1 MNPLYNTNDS
11 PNNATQPTKAVNRQ
25 GVAVPRTHNTFDL
38 SYNNYTTQLYGYYYP
53 FYCFHGV
60 PGDSVPLRSE
70 VDIRSFAMK
79 SPYLGG
85 LTLNKDYYLCPYQAI
100 LPNTWELIYKNP
112 SQGDDVPDDAN
123 CLIPADAPRAILD
136 ALVQK
141 LIVDPADNP
150 TGDNVASYVRAL
162 FYSECFFGQGSLLFN
177 LGYKSCPQF
186 YLQNKADLTFSFDT
200 LFDSYM
206 RYLLGVG
213 TIFSIT
219 LSDGTSQSFLIS
231 SKDNFYGNGTTIRVS
246 LNTAVSILRENPNF
260 VITRSISVGDVTD
273 DIMRGI
279 FAESANLSLSSF
291 LSPKKDINVSSI
303 LAYQTI
309 WSQFFVNPQ
318 VDYIYNCDIYR
329 ETFRSNFINKYGS
342 ETWYTVPWQ
351 TFEYNGSHITY
362 DYFSK
367 HYFEKIFS
375 RTPNF
380 NDYDIVH
387 YLFGL
392 RQSLRFG
399 DYFTD
404 CRTKPYAPG
413 VMDAPV
419 VGEKVSA
426 IDITKSVVM
435 QRYLNAV
442 VKLGNNFGDYLRGIF
457 GTTPSPDYHFPKF
470 IAHSEVSVDGFEVAN
485 TSDSSQ
491 GKLVT
496 NLKTSADKYEFQ
508 VEVDMPCII
517 LGISSFSVPRVYSQ
531 THNRFFFHNDRFD
544 MFNPMLQYIGDQ
556 EVNTFELRNSAL
568 NGETGDTPF
577 GYSSRNAEYKQTFS
591 VASGGF
597 IEMLPSWAFLSDS
610 LFQGYFVPDTLIPQS
625 PEFIRAK
632 DYEFDRFF
640 EVQTGLSLGH
650 KFHFILRYNNQ
661 NVCNRPMEVNPGIL

>member
-1 MNPLYNTNDS
+1 MASNPLYNTNDS

-53 FYCFHGV
+53 FFCLHAV
-60 PGDSVPLRSE
+60 PGDTVPLRTE
-70 VDIRSFAMK
+70 VEVRSFAMK

-85 LTLNKDYYLCPYQAI
+85 VTLKKDYYLCPMQAI
-100 LPNTWELIYKNP
+100 LPSTWELIYKNP

-123 CLIPADAPRAILD
+123 CLIPKDTFDKVL
-136 ALVQK
+136 
-141 LIVDPADNP
+141 
-150 TGDNVASYVRAL
+150 RAL
-162 FYSECFFGQGSLLFN
+162 DTNLKTVPQFGSAPFGADIASRLRLLFYAEAFFSSGSLFFN
-177 LGYKSCPQF
+177 LGFKSSPIF
-186 YLQNKADLTFSFDT
+186 YDDTKLNYSFDSI
-200 LFDSYM
+200 FDSFVK
-206 RYLLGVG
+206 YLLGPN
-213 TIFSIT
+213 TLFSIK
-219 LSDGTSQSFLIS
+219 LSNGDVQAFVIGES
-231 SKDNFYGNGTTIRVS
+231 DNYNDKAAITVS
-246 LNTAVSILRENPNF
+246 VSTAVSLLRENPSFFIGRPIEGPKDPIVTLYQNGDM
-260 VITRSISVGDVTD
+260 SIHYPLLP
-273 DIMRGI
+273 
-279 FAESANLSLSSF
+279 E
-291 LSPKKDINVSSI
+291 KDINVSSI
-303 LAYQTI
+303 LAYQLI
-309 WSQFFVNPQ
+309 WSQYFVNPQ
-318 VDYIYNCDIYR
+318 VDYIYNSEIYR
-329 ETFRSNFINKYGS
+329 ETFRSNFINKFGS

-351 TFEYNGSHITY
+351 TFSYNGSHISY
-362 DYFSK
+362 DYFSL
-367 HYFEKIFS
+367 HYLSKVFETIRS
-375 RTPNF
+375 A
-380 NDYDIVH
+380 DYDLVH

-404 CRTKPYAPG
+404 SRTRPYAPG

-470 IAHSEVSVDGFEVAN
+470 IASSEVAVDGFEVAN
-485 TSDSSQ
+485 TSSQ
-491 GKLVT
+491 QQGLLVT
-496 NLKTSADKYEFQ
+496 NLKTSADNYEFE
-508 VEVDMPCII
+508 VSVDMPCII
-517 LGISSFSVPRVYSQ
+517 LGLSSFSVPRVYSQ
-531 THNRFFFHNDRFD
+531 TCNRFFFHNDRFD
-544 MFNPMLQYIGDQ
+544 DFNPMLQYIGDQ
-556 EVNTFELRNSAL
+556 DIRSIELSSCSNREGQAD
-568 NGETGDTPF
+568 GVF
-577 GYSSRNAEYKQTFS
+577 AYASRNAEYKQSFS

-597 IEMLPSWAFLSDS
+597 IDMLPSWAFLSDS

>member
-1 MNPLYNTNDS
+1 MASNPLYNTNDS

-53 FYCFHGV
+53 FFCLHAV
-60 PGDSVPLRSE
+60 PGDTVPLRSE
-70 VDIRSFAMK
+70 VEVRSFAMK

-85 LTLNKDYYLCPYQAI
+85 VTLKKDYYMCPMQSI
-100 LPNTWELIYKNP
+100 LPSTWELIYKNP

-123 CLIPADAPRAILD
+123 CLLPKDTFDKVIRALD
-136 ALVQK
+136 TRLKTV
-141 LIVDPADNP
+141 P
-150 TGDNVASYVRAL
+150 TGFGQGQYGAEIGNFIRLL
-162 FYSECFFGQGSLLFN
+162 FYAESFLSSGSLLFN
-177 LGYKSCPQF
+177 LGYKCSPIF
-186 YLQNKADLTFSFDT
+186 YHSDDTTVYSFDT
-200 LFDSYM
+200 IFDSFM
-206 RYLLGVG
+206 AYLLGIG
-213 TIFSIT
+213 TQFSIT
-219 LSDGTSQSFLIS
+219 LSNGDNQYFVIRETDNYNNRGRIS
-231 SKDNFYGNGTTIRVS
+231 VS
-246 LNTAVSILRENPNF
+246 VSTAVSLLRENPNF
-260 VITRSISVGDVTD
+260 NISKPMQGTVSAIVSDYQESSIS
-273 DIMRGI
+273 IHYPLLP
-279 FAESANLSLSSF
+279 E
-291 LSPKKDINVSSI
+291 KDINISSI
-303 LAYQTI
+303 LAYQLI
-309 WSQFFVNPQ
+309 WSQYFVNPQ
-318 VDYIYNCDIYR
+318 VDYIYNSEIYR
-329 ETFRSNFINKYGS
+329 ETFRSNFINRFGS

-351 TFEYNGSHITY
+351 TFSYNGSHISY
-362 DYFSK
+362 DYFSL
-367 HYFEKIFS
+367 HYLSKVFETI
-375 RTPNF
+375 RPA
-380 NDYDIVH
+380 DYCLVH

-404 CRTKPYAPG
+404 SRTRPYAPG

-470 IAHSEVSVDGFEVAN
+470 IASSEVAVDGFEVAN
-485 TSDSSQ
+485 TSSQ
-491 GKLVT
+491 QQGLLVT
-496 NLKTSADKYEFQ
+496 NLKTSADKYEFE
-508 VEVDMPCII
+508 VSVDMPCII
-517 LGISSFSVPRVYSQ
+517 LGLSSFSVPRVYSQ
-531 THNRFFFHNDRFD
+531 TCNRFFFHNDRFD
-544 MFNPMLQYIGDQ
+544 DFNPMLQYIGDQ
-556 EVNTFELRNSAL
+556 DIRSIELSSCTNREGQAD
-568 NGETGDTPF
+568 GVF
-577 GYSSRNAEYKQTFS
+577 AYASRNAEYKQSFS

-597 IEMLPSWAFLSDS
+597 IDMLPSWAFLSDS
-610 LFQGYFVPDTLIPQS
+610 LFQGFFVPDTLIPQS

>member
-1 MNPLYNTNDS
+1 MASNPLYNTNDS

-38 SYNNYTTQLYGYYYP
+38 SYNNYMTQLYGYYYP
-53 FYCFHGV
+53 FFCLHAV
-60 PGDSVPLRSE
+60 PGDTVPLRSE
-70 VDIRSFAMK
+70 VDVRSFAMK

-85 LTLNKDYYLCPYQAI
+85 LTLKKDYYLCPMQAI
-100 LPNTWELIYKNP
+100 LPSTWELIYKNP

-123 CLIPADAPRAILD
+123 CLIPKYTLNSILSS
-136 ALVQK
+136 LVELLEVEPQWTSTSTDVEDR
-141 LIVDPADNP
+141 I
-150 TGDNVASYVRAL
+150 RML
-162 FYSECFFGQGSLLFN
+162 FIAEAFFSSGSLFFN
-177 LGYKSCPQF
+177 LGYKCSPIF
-186 YLQNKADLTFSFDT
+186 GNSGDAVYSFDT
-200 LFDSYM
+200 IFDSYIK
-206 RYLLGVG
+206 YLVGVG
-213 TIFSIT
+213 SSFSIK
-219 LSDGTSQSFLIS
+219 LS
-231 SKDNFYGNGTTIRVS
+231 NGDTQIFRVS
-246 LNTAVSILRENPNF
+246 DSDKYISPTTPINVSVSTAISIMRENPNF
-260 VITRSISVGDVTD
+260 DIIASKAGPKDDIVTD
-273 DIMRGI
+273 
-279 FAESANLSLSSF
+279 F
-291 LSPKKDINVSSI
+291 LDSQISIRLPLVPEKDINISSI
-303 LAYQTI
+303 LAYQLI
-309 WSQFFVNPQ
+309 WSQYFVNPQ

-329 ETFRSNFINKYGS
+329 ETFRSNFINKFGS
-342 ETWYTVPWQ
+342 ASWYTVPWQ
-351 TFEYNGSHITY
+351 TFSYNGSHISY
-362 DYFSK
+362 DYFSL
-367 HYFEKIFS
+367 HYLEKIFS
-375 RTPNF
+375 DVSPSM
-380 NDYDIVH
+380 YDIIH

-404 CRTKPYAPG
+404 SRTRPYAPG

-470 IAHSEVSVDGFEVAN
+470 IASSEIAVDGFEVAN
-485 TSDSSQ
+485 TSSQ
-491 GKLVT
+491 QQGLLVT
-496 NLKTSADKYEFQ
+496 NLKTSADKYEFE
-508 VEVDMPCII
+508 VSVDMPCII
-517 LGISSFSVPRVYSQ
+517 LGLSSFSVPRVYSQ
-531 THNRFFFHNDRFD
+531 TCNRFFFHNDRFD
-544 MFNPMLQYIGDQ
+544 DFNPMLQYIGDQ
-556 EVNTFELRNSAL
+556 DIRSIELSSCTNREGQAD
-568 NGETGDTPF
+568 GVF
-577 GYSSRNAEYKQTFS
+577 AYASRNAEYKQSYS

-597 IEMLPSWAFLSDS
+597 IDMLPSWAFLSDS

>member
-25 GVAVPRTHNTFDL
+25 GVNVPRSHNTFDM

-53 FYCFHGV
+53 FYCYHGV

-70 VDIRSFAMK
+70 VDIRSFAIK

-85 LTLNKDYYLCPYQAI
+85 ITLNKDYYLCPMQAI

-123 CLIPADAPRAILD
+123 CLIPRTVFSSILNRLFIILAQD
-136 ALVQK
+136 NDFNDPTDPEE
-141 LIVDPADNP
+141 LI
-150 TGDNVASYVRAL
+150 RAL
-162 FYSECFFGQGSLLFN
+162 FYSELFFSSGSLLFN
-177 LGYKSCPQF
+177 LGFKSCPQF
-186 YLQNKADLTFSFDT
+186 FSMANPTRVYSFDT
-200 LFDSYM
+200 VFDSFM
-206 RYLLGVG
+206 SYLLGVG
-213 TIFSIT
+213 STFSVT
-219 LSDGTSQSFLIS
+219 LSNGRTQRYKIAQSDCYIGLDS
-231 SKDNFYGNGTTIRVS
+231 SINVTP
-246 LNTAVSILRENPNF
+246 LTAVSILRENPNF
-260 VITRSISVGDVTD
+260 KFDKTVAGNKDELVTLFRD
-273 DIMRGI
+273 TQSNMTVVP
-279 FAESANLSLSSF
+279 F
-291 LSPKKDINVSSI
+291 LQPDKDINISSI
-303 LAYQTI
+303 LAYQII

-318 VDYIYNCDIYR
+318 VDYIYNSEIYR
-329 ETFRSNFINKYGS
+329 ETFRSNFINKFGS
-342 ETWYTVPWQ
+342 QTWYTVPWQ
-351 TFEYNGSHITY
+351 TFEYNGSHISY
-362 DYFSK
+362 DYFSL
-367 HYFEKIFS
+367 HYFERLFASINWS
-375 RTPNF
+375 
-380 NDYDIVH
+380 DYDILH
-387 YLFGL
+387 YIFGL

-404 CRTKPYAPG
+404 CRTRPYAPG

-442 VKLGNNFGDYLRGIF
+442 VKVGNNFGDYLRSIF
-457 GTTPSPDYHFPKF
+457 GTTPSPDYHFPKY
-470 IAHSEVSVDGFEVAN
+470 IAHSEVAVDGFEVAN

-496 NLKTSADKYEFQ
+496 NLRTSADKYEFQ

-517 LGISSFSVPRVYSQ
+517 LGISFFDVPRVYSQ
-531 THNRFFFHNDRFD
+531 THSRFFLHNDRFD

-556 EVNTFELRNSAL
+556 EVKAFELRDSAL
-568 NGETGDTPF
+568 YEDAQNEEMTF
-577 GYSSRNAEYKQTFS
+577 GYASRNAEYKQAFS

-597 IEMLPSWAFLSDS
+597 IEMLPSWAFLADS
-610 LFQGYFVPDTLIPQS
+610 LFQGFFVPDTLIPQS

>member
-1 MNPLYNTNDS
+1 MASNPLYNTNDS

-38 SYNNYTTQLYGYYYP
+38 SYNNYMTQLYGYYYP
-53 FYCFHGV
+53 FFCLHAV
-60 PGDSVPLRSE
+60 PGDTVPLRSE
-70 VDIRSFAMK
+70 VDVRSFAMK

-85 LTLNKDYYLCPYQAI
+85 LTLKKDYYLCPMQAI

-123 CLIPADAPRAILD
+123 CLIPKDTFNRILTSMDELLQVEPNFSSTVADVEDRI
-136 ALVQK
+136 
-141 LIVDPADNP
+141 
-150 TGDNVASYVRAL
+150 RML
-162 FYSECFFGQGSLLFN
+162 FIAEAFFSSGSLFFN
-177 LGYKSCPQF
+177 LGYKCSPIF
-186 YLQNKADLTFSFDT
+186 ANNTDKVFSFDS
-200 LFDSYM
+200 LFDSFM
-206 RYLLGVG
+206 KYLVG
-213 TIFSIT
+213 IGTSFSIR
-219 LSDGTSQSFLIS
+219 LS
-231 SKDNFYGNGTTIRVS
+231 NGDTQVFRVS
-246 LNTAVSILRENPNF
+246 DSDKYVSPKAPINVSLSTAISILRENPTF
-260 VITRSISVGDVTD
+260 DILSAKAGQADTIVTD
-273 DIMRGI
+273 YQNTLISIRMPLLP
-279 FAESANLSLSSF
+279 E
-291 LSPKKDINVSSI
+291 KDINISSI
-303 LAYQTI
+303 LAYQLI
-309 WSQFFVNPQ
+309 WSQYFVNPQ

-329 ETFRSNFINKYGS
+329 ETFRSNFINKFGS
-342 ETWYTVPWQ
+342 AAWYNVPWQ
-351 TFEYNGSHITY
+351 TFSYNGSHISY

-367 HYFEKIFS
+367 HYLTKIFES
-375 RTPNF
+375 IDPSH
-380 NDYDIVH
+380 YDIIH

-404 CRTKPYAPG
+404 SRTRPYAPG

-457 GTTPSPDYHFPKF
+457 GTSPSPDYHFPKF
-470 IAHSEVSVDGFEVAN
+470 IASSEVAVDGFEVAN
-485 TSDSSQ
+485 TSSQ
-491 GKLVT
+491 QQGLLVT
-496 NLKTSADKYEFQ
+496 NLKTSADKYEFE
-508 VEVDMPCII
+508 VSVDMPCII
-517 LGISSFSVPRVYSQ
+517 LGLSSFSVPRVYSQ
-531 THNRFFFHNDRFD
+531 TCNRFFFHNDRFD
-544 MFNPMLQYIGDQ
+544 DFNPMLQYIGDQ
-556 EVNTFELRNSAL
+556 DIRSIELSSCTNREGQAD
-568 NGETGDTPF
+568 GVF
-577 GYSSRNAEYKQTFS
+577 AYASRNAEYKQSYS

>member
-1 MNPLYNTNDS
+1 MASNPLYNTNDS

-53 FYCFHGV
+53 FFCLHAV
-60 PGDSVPLRSE
+60 PGDTVPLRSE
-70 VDIRSFAMK
+70 VEVRSFAMK

-85 LTLNKDYYLCPYQAI
+85 VTLKKDYYLCPMQAI
-100 LPNTWELIYKNP
+100 LPSTWELIYKNP

-123 CLIPADAPRAILD
+123 CLIPKTSLNNILSSMDELLQVEPQFTSTSTDVADRI
-136 ALVQK
+136 
-141 LIVDPADNP
+141 
-150 TGDNVASYVRAL
+150 RML
-162 FYSECFFGQGSLLFN
+162 FIAESFFSSGSLFFN
-177 LGYKSCPQF
+177 LGYKCSPIF
-186 YLQNKADLTFSFDT
+186 GSGDSVYSFDT
-200 LFDSYM
+200 IFDSFIK
-206 RYLLGVG
+206 YLVG
-213 TIFSIT
+213 PGTAFSIK
-219 LSDGTSQSFLIS
+219 LS
-231 SKDNFYGNGTTIRVS
+231 NGDTQVFRVS
-246 LNTAVSILRENPNF
+246 NSDKYISPTTPINVSVSTAISIMRENPNF
-260 VITRSISVGDVTD
+260 VILASKAGPTDTIVTD
-273 DIMRGI
+273 YLGSQITLRLPLLP
-279 FAESANLSLSSF
+279 E
-291 LSPKKDINVSSI
+291 KDINISSI
-303 LAYQTI
+303 LAYQLI
-309 WSQFFVNPQ
+309 WSQYFVNPQ

-329 ETFRSNFINKYGS
+329 ETFRSNFINKFGS
-342 ETWYTVPWQ
+342 AAWYTVPWQ
-351 TFEYNGSHITY
+351 TFSYNGSHISY
-362 DYFSK
+362 DYFSL
-367 HYFEKIFS
+367 HYLIKIFDTIEPS
-375 RTPNF
+375 N
-380 NDYDIVH
+380 YDIIH

-404 CRTKPYAPG
+404 SRTRPYAPG

-470 IAHSEVSVDGFEVAN
+470 IASSEVAVDGFEVAN
-485 TSDSSQ
+485 TSSQ
-491 GKLVT
+491 QQGLLVT
-496 NLKTSADKYEFQ
+496 NLKTSADKYEFE
-508 VEVDMPCII
+508 VSVDMPCII
-517 LGISSFSVPRVYSQ
+517 LGLSSFSVPRVYSQ
-531 THNRFFFHNDRFD
+531 TCNRFFFHNDRFD
-544 MFNPMLQYIGDQ
+544 DFNPMLQYIGDQ
-556 EVNTFELRNSAL
+556 DIRSIELSSCTNREGQAD
-568 NGETGDTPF
+568 GVF
-577 GYSSRNAEYKQTFS
+577 AYASRNAEYKQSFS

-597 IEMLPSWAFLSDS
+597 IDMLPSWAFLSDS

>member
-1 MNPLYNTNDS
+1 MASNPLYNTNDS

-38 SYNNYTTQLYGYYYP
+38 SYNNYMTQLYGYYYP
-53 FYCFHGV
+53 FFCLHAV

-70 VDIRSFAMK
+70 VDVRSFAMK

-85 LTLNKDYYLCPYQAI
+85 LTLKKDYYLCPMQAI
-100 LPNTWELIYKNP
+100 LPSTWELIYKNP

-123 CLIPADAPRAILD
+123 CLIPKDTFDKVIRALD
-136 ALVQK
+136 ASLKTTPTFGSVQYG
-141 LIVDPADNP
+141 ADIANR
-150 TGDNVASYVRAL
+150 VRLL
-162 FYSECFFGQGSLLFN
+162 FYAEQFLSSGSLFFN
-177 LGYKSCPQF
+177 LGYKCSPIF
-186 YLQNKADLTFSFDT
+186 YDKTTRVSYSFDSV
-200 LFDSYM
+200 FDEFM
-206 RYLLGVG
+206 NYLLGQ
-213 TIFSIT
+213 TTLFSIT
-219 LSDGTSQSFLIS
+219 LSNGDVQAFRIGE
-231 SKDNFYGNGTTIRVS
+231 KDMYNEKSAITVS
-246 LNTAVSILRENPNF
+246 RATAVSILRENPNF
-260 VITRSISVGDVTD
+260 FIGMPYGGVVAKFPIVESYLAGDIEV
-273 DIMRGI
+273 RYPLLP
-279 FAESANLSLSSF
+279 E
-291 LSPKKDINVSSI
+291 KDINISSI
-303 LAYQTI
+303 LAYQLI
-309 WSQFFVNPQ
+309 WSQYFVNPQ

-329 ETFRSNFINKYGS
+329 ETFRSNFINKFGS

-351 TFEYNGSHITY
+351 TFSFNGSHISY
-362 DYFSK
+362 DYFSL
-367 HYFEKIFS
+367 HYLSKIFA
-375 RTPNF
+375 TIDAA
-380 NDYDIVH
+380 DYDLVH

-404 CRTKPYAPG
+404 SRTRPYAPG

-470 IAHSEVSVDGFEVAN
+470 IASSEVAVDGFEVAN
-485 TSDSSQ
+485 TSSQ
-491 GKLVT
+491 KQGLLVT
-496 NLKTSADKYEFQ
+496 NLKTSADKYEFE
-508 VEVDMPCII
+508 VSVDMPCII
-517 LGISSFSVPRVYSQ
+517 LGLSSFSVPRVYSQ
-531 THNRFFFHNDRFD
+531 TCNRFFFHNDRFD
-544 MFNPMLQYIGDQ
+544 DFNPMLQYIGDQ
-556 EVNTFELRNSAL
+556 DIRSIELSSCTNREGQAD
-568 NGETGDTPF
+568 GVF
-577 GYSSRNAEYKQTFS
+577 AYASRNAEYKQSFS

-597 IEMLPSWAFLSDS
+597 IDMLPSWAFLSDS